1 MKRKVMN
8 YVRHSFKVRGRHD
21 SMPRLA
27 KTNRIGFAKMLGDLE
42 LNKGVE
48 VGTREGKH
56 ALILCQ
62 QNPNIELTC
71 IDPWKPYGRWTEERQ
86 TLFFNRTV
94 ERVKQYN
101 VKLLKKYSMDALSD
115 FEDES
120 LDFAYIDGNHDF
132 DFACSDI
139 IFWSQKVKHGGVIGC
154 HDYFHF
160 KLCGVVH
167 AVDAYTRAHCI
178 APWYVTYELTPT
190 AFWVKP

>member
-1 MKRKVMN
+1 MN
-8 YVRHSFKVRGRHD
+8 LAQYARLNFKVRGRND
-21 SMPRLA
+21 NMPRLA
-27 KTNRIGFAKMLGDLE
+27 KTDRVGFAKALGDLG

-48 VGTREGKH
+48 VGVREGIH
-56 ALILCQ
+56 SLILCQ

-71 IDPWKPYGRWTEERQ
+71 IDPWAPYGRWTALRQ
-86 TLFFNRTV
+86 KRFFNKAV
-94 ERVKQYN
+94 AKMKPHN
-101 VKLLKKYSMDALSD
+101 AKFMKKTSMDALQH

-132 DFACSDI
+132 DHIAPDLV
-139 IFWSQKVKHGGVIGC
+139 FWAQKVRKGGVVGA

-178 APWYVTYELTPT
+178 NPWFVTYEPTPT
-190 AFWVKP
+190 AFWQKT